1 MLSNKRGSPVAVDG
15 MDADA
20 WTLVLSFFSFSDA
33 GRYEAVSRGAKEH
46 LAEAGTFQALVLAAF
61 PVLRGVRSEFEVDWK
76 ARYQRLKGVRSPA
89 PVPPPSDVRERY
101 TFRMQV
107 EFLRLGRVDATR
119 EVIAQVWAEARLVTV
134 PVNGVS
140 SNPAVSFVARLPEA
154 VCLDWRDDDSFVDLS
169 VTKTLVAV
177 RRADGAVATLAVAEG
192 DLDQTTF
199 DDGESEEW
207 EAGER
212 ALCQGS
218 WYSFVTPTTQPLLFQ
233 GLTQGNHTPPE
244 SDFTVREI
252 KNAAGEV
259 QSYEFLSASMT
270 LAWDPCEDERHVD
283 MEDLGAVLDILR
295 WS

>member
-1 MLSNKRGSPVAVDG
+1 MKRGCPVAIDG
-15 MDADA
+15 LDADS

-46 LAEAGTFQALVLAAF
+46 LAEAGTFQALVLAHF
-61 PVLRGVRSEFEVDWK
+61 PVLRGVRSEFKVDWK
-76 ARYQRLKGVRSPA
+76 ARYQRLKGMRLRA
-89 PVPPPSDVRERY
+89 PVAPPSDVRERY

-107 EFLRLGRVDATR
+107 EFLRFGRVDATR
-119 EVIAQVWAEARLVTV
+119 EEIAQVWAEARLVTV

-140 SNPAVSFVARLPEA
+140 SNPAVSFVARLPEP
-154 VCLDWRDDDSFVDLS
+154 VRWDDDSVVELS

-177 RRADGAVATLAVAEG
+177 RRADGAVATLAVADG
-192 DLDQTTF
+192 DLDQATF
-199 DDGESEEW
+199 DGGESEEW
-207 EAGER
+207 KEGER

-233 GLTQGNHTPPE
+233 GLLKGNHTPPE